1 MSSIA
6 EIYTEAVYDNLKPLY
21 GNWEP
26 GRPVKLGDFGL
37 LRGRIFIYLGNIEER
52 GISFQTRTDPAK
64 DQKYFSSAGDT
75 QINFYA
81 KGSVTSSGVVNE
93 KARVEIR
100 FSSRKAVF
108 FNAAGC
114 SYTMIADK
122 VALGRRVMDLFRR
135 GEWQRE
141 WAIVTDLVEAESTTL
156 AVSGADQAAIAFE
169 ATSDVPYI
177 DLADAAIG
185 LEVKMASNI
194 GYQVVA
200 EKGLVPLFGLCKI
213 QNAFLWWGDEFK
225 PLSRQMTDLNV
236 RSALEDS
243 PLVRTEESDEAL
255 FFAQLQ

>member
-1 MSSIA
+1 
-6 EIYTEAVYDNLKPLY
+6 
-21 GNWEP
+21 
-26 GRPVKLGDFGL
+26 
-37 LRGRIFIYLGNIEER
+37 
-52 GISFQTRTDPAK
+52 
-64 DQKYFSSAGDT
+64 
-75 QINFYA
+75 
-81 KGSVTSSGVVNE
+81 
-93 KARVEIR
+93 
-100 FSSRKAVF
+100 
-108 FNAAGC
+108 
-114 SYTMIADK
+114 
-122 VALGRRVMDLFRR
+122 VMDLFRR

-213 QNAFLWWGDEFK
+213 QNAFLWWGDEFN
-225 PLSRQMTDLNV
+225 PLSRRMTDLNV
-236 RSALEDS
+236 RRALEDS